1 MLVVFLLSGVC
12 HAKSDSFQQVY
23 IGFNGLHEPEVT
35 YFHSEQ
41 EVRRS
46 WLASNIKKLRL
57 DEIVSK
63 INFKKQVL
71 LLVAVGDRGN
81 VATGNIYIKQ
91 IINGDHILAYAD
103 VGVSGEDCKYSYDNS
118 YPFSLSIAPKPKK
131 SQFLSGFY
139 IQNFSDVCKE

>member
-81 VATGNIYIKQ
+81 VATGNISLIK
-91 IINGDHILAYAD
+91 
-103 VGVSGEDCKYSYDNS
+103 VR
-118 YPFSLSIAPKPKK
+118 IAI
-131 SQFLSGFY
+131 FV
-139 IQNFSDVCKE
+139 D